1 MGFLSE
7 KIVLGNLLIS
17 NEALDLTIRSLSI
30 DAFYFESHQ
39 KIYKAILILYKQ
51 KKIIDIT
58 TLTSYLQDEG
68 ILESIGGIISLTELV
83 NQVPNLV
90 NLEQYITLIQDKFLR
105 RSLIKLGYQIIN
117 SGYITNIP
125 LENILYELETELFNL
140 TKKTDTN
147 KILTSAELLAN
158 IYVELQQKSLK
169 TSLPGLSSGFYDLDS
184 LTQGFQKS
192 DFIR

>member
-1 MGFLSE
+1 M
-7 KIVLGNLLIS
+7 
-17 NEALDLTIRSLSI
+17 
-30 DAFYFESHQ
+30 
-39 KIYKAILILYKQ
+39 
-51 KKIIDIT
+51 
-58 TLTSYLQDEG
+58 
-68 ILESIGGIISLTELV
+68 
-83 NQVPNLV
+83 
-90 NLEQYITLIQDKFLR
+90 
-105 RSLIKLGYQIIN
+105 GYQIIN

-192 DFIR
+192 DLIIIAGRPSMGKTALCLNIATNNLKKTKLPLLFFSLEMSKEQLIYRLLANETRINNTRLRTGNIKKADWVNLNNVIKSFHDYLFLLMILRIFQFKIFDQNLKKFV